1 MLAGKLSLVAGYH
14 SSRIMPICPE
24 DEARAYLS
32 QHHCCGANLG
42 MGIPPGSLLL
52 RNDRVEVNCRPDW
65 KIASMFNPALSL
77 VDVHAPGGE

>member
-1 MLAGKLSLVAGYH
+1 MV
-14 SSRIMPICPE
+14 SRTRTILRRLE
-24 DEARAYLS
+24 HESRQA
-32 QHHCCGANLG
+32 QHIGDLD